1 METNKYVKL
10 AEVILNNLL
19 ESIIKYNVTVLKTA
33 SFKIEVAFIA
43 EDCYRSIDIYKK
55 GDKYELA
62 FYSSSRQDFESEI
75 SETDYH
81 RLMVI
86 VNDIEARAKDMHF
99 EELNNLFTES
109 ENID

>member
-1 METNKYVKL
+1 METNKYAKL
-10 AEVILNNLL
+10 AEVILNNFL
-19 ESIIKYNVTVLKTA
+19 ENPIKYDVQIL
-33 SFKIEVAFIA
+33 
-43 EDCYRSIDIYKK
+43 R
-55 GDKYELA
+55 
-62 FYSSSRQDFESEI
+62 YSSSIEINYRLEDDDYRTIIIYANNPEYTVKFLSSTRQAVISGI

-86 VNDIEARAKDMHF
+86 VNDIEAKAKDMHF